1 MIVDE
6 YQDVNPVQ
14 EAIVWSLHEI
24 GARICVVGDDDQTIY
39 QWRGSDVENIL
50 TFDKRY
56 RNVEQIP
63 LEENFR
69 SSDGIVETA
78 RTFIEQN
85 AVRLKK
91 AMKPTGAQATEAGD
105 IVALSF
111 ADPDEEAQYIA
122 TITHKLRGV
131 AFKEDDKERGLSWSD
146 VAVLLRSVKANA
158 EPIMVALQAAG
169 IPFVVTGHD
178 EFIWNSRS

>member
-1 MIVDE
+1 MKYVIVDE

-14 EAIVWSLHEI
+14 EAIVWSLHEL

-56 RNVEQIP
+56 PGVEQIP

-69 SSDGIVETA
+69 SSEGIVETA
-78 RTFIEQN
+78 RAFIEQN
-85 AVRLKK
+85 GARLPK
-91 AMKPTGAQATEAGD
+91 AMKPTGAQPYEAGD

-111 ADPDEEAQYIA
+111 ADPDEEAQSHRRDDPGA
-122 TITHKLRGV
+122 AWRRVQGGRGR
-131 AFKEDDKERGLSWSD
+131 AW
-146 VAVLLRSVKANA
+146 AVLVRHGGACC
-158 EPIMVALQAAG
+158 AA
-169 IPFVVTGHD
+169 
-178 EFIWNSRS
+178 

>member
-6 YQDVNPVQ
+6 YQDVNPIQ

-56 RNVEQIP
+56 SNVEQIP

-78 RTFIEQN
+78 RRFIEQN
-85 AVRLKK
+85 AIRLKK
-91 AMKPTGAQATEAGD
+91 G
-105 IVALSF
+105 
-111 ADPDEEAQYIA
+111 
-122 TITHKLRGV
+122 
-131 AFKEDDKERGLSWSD
+131 
-146 VAVLLRSVKANA
+146 
-158 EPIMVALQAAG
+158 
-169 IPFVVTGHD
+169 
-178 EFIWNSRS
+178 

>member
-1 MIVDE
+1 VIVDE

-14 EAIVWSLHEI
+14 EAIAWSLHEL

-56 RNVEQIP
+56 PGVDQIP

-78 RTFIEQN
+78 RAFIEQN
-85 AVRLKK
+85 TSRLGNEVDEVQ
-91 AMKPTGAQATEAGD
+91 THEHGD
-105 IVALSF
+105 IVALSLT
-111 ADPDEEAQYIA
+111 P
-122 TITHKLRGV
+122 K
-131 AFKEDDKERGLSWSD
+131 
-146 VAVLLRSVKANA
+146 
-158 EPIMVALQAAG
+158 
-169 IPFVVTGHD
+169 
-178 EFIWNSRS
+178 